1 MKTKLLLASLL
12 ALTVNQTVLSQTDEN
27 GYTQVELTTGPQYA
41 NRVFFDLSA
50 NNIVSQPATGWDIA
64 FYRNSSMDFGV
75 KVNDATSVL
84 TYQVSADPAA
94 FDTVTPADKASW
106 GEPLYNPDQTERI
119 QDGSF
124 DSATL
129 LPATGLNFGW
139 GSYDIVTHK
148 VNGKVVFVLDYGTT
162 YYKFFINEYFGGYT
176 FKYAKWNGTSWD
188 ATQTKTI
195 ANGTDDAF
203 FNYFS
208 FDTGEKVPNLE
219 PAKANWDL
227 MFTRYYTFYANIMM
241 YKLSGAIQSP
251 NVTVAKVQ
259 PETQAV
265 STFTAPAA
273 TAYSKNITTIG
284 HSWKPTTGVY
294 GDVVYYIKEGTKYY
308 RLYFTSNGGATSG
321 NMYFKYK
328 DITDLL
334 AVADFGKKG
343 TFGIYPNPTKEDKKV
358 NILFDVKETASK
370 NGTVELFD
378 FSGKKVYETAIAN
391 QSGFSAQEVDLNRLS
406 SGTYLVKITYG
417 GQTETKKLIV
427 K

>member
-12 ALTVNQTVLSQTDEN
+12 AFTVNQTVLSQTDEN
-27 GYTQVELTTGPQYA
+27 GYTQVNLTMGPQYA

-50 NNIVSQPATGWDIA
+50 NNMVSQDASTWDIA
-64 FYRNSSMDFGV
+64 FYRVTSTDFGV
-75 KVNDATSVL
+75 KVNDAKNVL

-94 FDTVTPADKASW
+94 FDTVMPADKANW

-129 LPATGLNFGW
+129 LPAGGLNFGW
-139 GSYDIVTHK
+139 GSYDLATHK
-148 VNGKVVFVLDYGTT
+148 VLGKVVFILEYGNT
-162 YYKFFINEYFGGYT
+162 YYKFFISEYFGGYT

-208 FDTGEKVPNLE
+208 FDTGDKVPNLE

-227 MFTRYYTFYANIMM
+227 MFTRYYTFYNNILM
-241 YKLSGAIQSP
+241 YKLSGAVQSP
-251 NVTVAKVQ
+251 NITVAKVQ
-259 PETQAV
+259 PETQGTA
-265 STFTAPAA
+265 TFTAPVS

-284 HSWKPTTGVY
+284 HSWKPTSGVY
-294 GDVVYYIKEGTKYY
+294 GDVVYYIKEGSKYY
-308 RLYFTSNGGATSG
+308 RLYFTANGGASTG

-328 DITDLL
+328 DITAQLS
-334 AVADFGKKG
+334 VADFGKKG
-343 TFGIYPNPTKEDKKV
+343 TFGIYPNPTKEDKKI
-358 NILFDVKETASK
+358 NILFDVKEAAPK
-370 NGTVELFD
+370 NGNVEIFD
-378 FSGKKVYETAIAN
+378 FAGKKVYETSIKN
-391 QSGFSAQEVDLNRLS
+391 QSGFSTQEVDLNRLN
-406 SGTYLVKITYG
+406 SGVYLVKITYG
-417 GQTETKKLIV
+417 GQTETKKLVV